1 MNETDGEKAYN
12 AAERIRRDLE
22 EKTGIAVSLGVSY
35 CQHGEKEY
43 LINKAD
49 EAMYQAKQKGR
60 NRVEV
65 IS

>member
-1 MNETDGEKAYN
+1 MHETDVEKAYN

-35 CQHGEKEY
+35 CQQGEKEY

-49 EAMYQAKQKGR
+49 EAMYQVKQKGR